1 MASAKEKRILERLA
15 QIKELAAEMNRQNQ
29 TKGGVSGADLAEE
42 AAGLGL
48 DLAELKEKS

>member
-15 QIKELAAEMNRQNQ
+15 QIKELAAEMNRQNP
-29 TKGGVSGADLAEE
+29 TGGVSGIDLAEE
-42 AAGLGL
+42 AAGLAL